1 MTYRELADELSFF
14 TETHLDREVMVFNQY
29 DNEYYVLSDDLSLT
43 FTDVDNE
50 FGADYPYLVI

>member
-1 MTYRELADELSFF
+1 
-14 TETHLDREVMVFNQY
+14 MVFNQY